1 MQHLRPIEETSYLSV
16 PNAPQ
21 YRKIM
26 RIFFREYEKMHFQLY
41 KEDVLELLHQE
52 DEFADYSMEQLKCH
66 PSHYKLPHPSNCLG
80 LNVGSDTIP
89 VKFMVPFPSHFGNR
103 RRSQTHV
110 GVNDSSHGI

>member
-1 MQHLRPIEETSYLSV
+1 MAIIKHIAVKNRYYSAAVEYLTCKFDEHTMKPLVDDKGRIMMRDSFLIEGINCEV
-16 PNAPQ
+16 
-21 YRKIM
+21 
-26 RIFFREYEKMHFQLY
+26 
-41 KEDVLELLHQE
+41 D
-52 DEFADYSMEQLKCH
+52 CH